1 MKCYLCFKGLA
12 VSCTIQMFSHAHID
26 DIAKAYLFEI
36 TNKYNCL
43 FVCICQS
50 QMLPLTYKH

>member
-36 TNKYNCL
+36 TNKYITVYLSAFASLKCYL
-43 FVCICQS
+43 
-50 QMLPLTYKH
+50 